1 MGPGGITDCGN
12 AQNCVRA
19 CPKEIPLTE
28 GISGVGR
35 QMVGYGLRKFLTR
48 GELIG
53 KEGKHLISI
62 PLPGIDLP
70 HFRYGDNK
78 NTGVGQGD
86 GEAGQQVD
94 AEGGSS
100 TGGDEPGQHILEVD
114 VTLDELADILGE
126 ELELPRIVPKGKHS
140 ITAIRER
147 YSSIRQTGPESLRH
161 FKRTF
166 RRALRRML
174 MTGIYDPDDPHV
186 VFERRDKQYRSW
198 KTVKQPQSNAV
209 IVYMMDVSGSMGHE
223 QKELVRLEAFW
234 IDAWLRRNYEG
245 IDSRYIVHDVN
256 ATEVDRET
264 FFRIREDGGTKI
276 SSAFK
281 CAKELLD
288 CRTTPL
294 KGTQVDAIFYCT
306 WSSGFSYFTHNTKV
320 GTVLEHSWGDRGINI
335 TRPLI
340 DQGTDALKMIVDFG
354 RANGIEVFFSMRMN
368 DTHDSMIGGY
378 GPYLRPRFKREHP
391 EYLVGSEKKQP
402 PHGTWSSVDYA
413 VPEVRDLAY
422 RFFEEVCRSFDIDGV
437 EMDFFRRSEERRV
450 GKECRSRWSPYH

>member
-1 MGPGGITDCGN
+1 MINKIEKDHSRFR
-12 AQNCVRA
+12 QIV
-19 CPKEIPLTE
+19 K
-28 GISGVGR
+28 GR
-35 QMVGYGLRKFLTR
+35 IRKDLRKFLTR

-94 AEGGSS
+94 ADGEGSAG
-100 TGGDEPGQHILEVD
+100 GGDEPGQHILEVD

-126 ELELPRIVPKGKHS
+126 ELQLPRIEPKGKHN
-140 ITAIRER
+140 ITSIRER

-174 MTGIYDPDDPHV
+174 MTGMYDPDDPV
-186 VFERRDKQYRSW
+186 IVFERSDKQYRSW
-198 KTVKQPQSNAV
+198 KTVKKPQSNAV

-281 CAKELLD
+281 CAKDLLD
-288 CRTTPL
+288 SKYAAEEWNIYLFHFSDGDNSSEADSRECCAMLKEHLLPLSNQFGYCQVASAYGSGAFINVLREQLADAENMVTTR
-294 KGTQVDAIFYCT
+294 V
-306 WSSGFSYFTHNTKV
+306 NTKDDI
-320 GTVLEHSWGDRGINI
+320 LDSIK
-335 TRPLI
+335 
-340 DQGTDALKMIVDFG
+340 AFFAKG
-354 RANGIEVFFSMRMN
+354 R
-368 DTHDSMIGGY
+368 
-378 GPYLRPRFKREHP
+378 
-391 EYLVGSEKKQP
+391 
-402 PHGTWSSVDYA
+402 
-413 VPEVRDLAY
+413 
-422 RFFEEVCRSFDIDGV
+422 
-437 EMDFFRRSEERRV
+437 
-450 GKECRSRWSPYH
+450 